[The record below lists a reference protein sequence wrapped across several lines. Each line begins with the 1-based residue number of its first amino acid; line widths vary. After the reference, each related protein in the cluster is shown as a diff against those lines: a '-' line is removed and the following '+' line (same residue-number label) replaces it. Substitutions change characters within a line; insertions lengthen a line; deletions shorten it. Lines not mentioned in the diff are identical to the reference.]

1 VAEVVRTVNCPGLP
15 SFADELAAVLVLHD
29 PETGAV
35 LDANAAATDLYGY
48 SPDEL
53 TTLSVAE
60 FSSES
65 SRYSQE
71 RAEELI
77 RDASEGDVQVFDW
90 QIKRKDGALRWVTVR
105 LEPITLDGTEYV
117 MAEQEDITE
126 LKTRTRRLR
135 LLYRIIRHNL
145 RNDMT
150 VVMGHA
156 ESLESTLEDGTLQ
169 EQAGLIRE
177 VARKVGEMTES
188 VGRIEEITASDATD
202 HAPTDL
208 VALLEELAGEYERE
222 YPAASVRV
230 EGDGTAMVSAD
241 GALRFAFENAID
253 HSEAANPEVVVEIDR
268 APEEGRVTARMTDD
282 CPPIP
287 DMEVEALDLETDIS
301 AVNHATGVGLF
312 VMKWCTESLGGG
324 LEIRREDGGNVVEFT
339 FSLYRGPTGSG
350 EGVAV

>member
-1 VAEVVRTVNCPGLP
+1 MDRPGLP
-15 SFADELAAVLVLHD
+15 AFADELAAVLVLHD

-35 LDANAAATDLYGY
+35 LDANAAAAELYGY
-48 SPDEL
+48 SSDEL

-71 RAEELI
+71 RAEGLI

-90 QIKRKDGALRWVTVR
+90 QIKRKDGALRWVMVR
-105 LEPITLDGTEYV
+105 LKPITLDGTEYV
-117 MAEQEDITE
+117 MAEMEDITE

-188 VGRIEEITASDATD
+188 VGRIEEITASDATE

-230 EGDGTAMVSAD
+230 EGDGRAMVSAD
-241 GALRFAFENAID
+241 GALRFAFENAIENAID
-253 HSEAANPEVVVEIDR
+253 HSEAANPEVVVEVDR

-324 LEIRREDGGNVVEFT
+324 LEIRREDDGNVVEFT
-339 FSLYRGPTGSG
+339 FSLYLGPTGS
-350 EGVAV
+350 EGSVAV